1 MKKAVKWMSTSSLL
15 QSLVPRACKQGS
27 KFQKSPRKK
36 PSPLLM
42 HGITFELYLPLNIG
56 CDFDDQFLLQGLLL
70 FEPTLLRKTF
80 L

>member
-1 MKKAVKWMSTSSLL
+1 MKKAVKWMSTVSLL
-15 QSLVPRACKQGS
+15 QSLVPGLASRAVYS
-27 KFQKSPRKK
+27 KKSPRKK

-42 HGITFELYLPLNIG
+42 HGITFQLYLPINIG